1 MRKTIFTAI
10 LILSTMSCAAFME
23 DFGEG
28 KYDVAIQQTAV
39 ALALTSKPAVRN
51 DLLLG
56 LYYYPLLSPPYR
68 TCRNYNYLPTW
79 NDVLYDSELDQA
91 LVEYEYKLKSIN
103 DMQIFQ
109 MELKVQQLIDDLKRA
124 KED

>member
-1 MRKTIFTAI
+1 MRKIIFSVI
-10 LILSTMSCAAFME
+10 LILSTVSCAAFME

-39 ALALTSKPAVRN
+39 ALALTSKPAVTD

-56 LYYYPLLSPPYR
+56 LYYYPLIAAPYR
-68 TCRNYNYLPTW
+68 TRNYNYLPTW

-109 MELKVQQLIDDLKRA
+109 MELKVQQLIDDLERA
-124 KED
+124 KKD

>member
-1 MRKTIFTAI
+1 MRKIIFSVI
-10 LILSTMSCAAFME
+10 LILSTVSCAAFME

-39 ALALTSKPAVRN
+39 ALALTSKPAVTD

-56 LYYYPLLSPPYR
+56 LYCYPLIAAPYR
-68 TCRNYNYLPTW
+68 TRKYNYLPTW
-79 NDVLYDSELDQA
+79 KDVLYEQDLDRF
-91 LVEYEYKLKSIN
+91 LLDYEYKLKSID
-103 DMQIFQ
+103 DMQMFQ